1 MRDMATDGGGQ
12 AEGKSNELPGLMA
25 LGLLFVAWYG
35 TNIWFNM

>member
-1 MRDMATDGGGQ
+1 LCTGDGSSEE
-12 AEGKSNELPGLMA
+12 AAIPMSKMLV